1 MLEKI
6 REKINNNKKIAGWI
20 LFGIIILGIILR
32 TYQYHDWLYFKW
44 DQARDANLV
53 SEAIENGPAYLPLLG
68 PRATKVGEDYLRLGP
83 AFYYMQYLSGVIFNS
98 TKPDVFA
105 YPDTFFAVLTIPLLF
120 LFLRLYFSRFNSL
133 AATALYT
140 FSFLV
145 VQYSRFAWN
154 PNAVPFW
161 TLLTFY
167 AFLKFQKEDLFKKK
181 IIYLGIFTF
190 AFSVATQYHFFAMF
204 GLIGIVGAYLFFSL
218 RIWDFKNFFTQ
229 LLASVS
235 KIGSKQIIAYIFTF
249 IIIFG
254 LVYSPVI
261 VSDTKT
267 GWSNTKNFFG
277 ALSEKPRNDKTFG
290 EKLIRNFREQ
300 SKNYTLIA
308 TSFWSRKGK
317 KADPYPVVFGLLL
330 MTTGVFLPLWQ
341 RRKTKNASKRN
352 FLLLIPIWI
361 GVFFLVTISTSYQ
374 LRPRYFSLVF
384 PVPFI
389 ILAFWMS
396 FLQKSK
402 LRKGLFFSLVV
413 FIAFLLMN
421 IYGVAAWF
429 KDNMIA
435 QERDFPTDRNFI
447 LKKDD
452 GITLGQIE
460 RVVNYMLENKKNNKL
475 VFYSKTEYSLPIEY
489 LLYQKNE
496 DLEVYFVNESK
507 DLIGCQNIYAIN
519 TVKGGW
525 DSVSDKVKDYTGEPL
540 ETRQFGEMIIFELEV
555 DPQEINE
562 LKDEIKKEE
571 ETKEVEEKEDS
582 IEGEQEE
589 DGKTERLFWK
599 DVLK

>member
-1 MLEKI
+1 
-6 REKINNNKKIAGWI
+6 
-20 LFGIIILGIILR
+20 
-32 TYQYHDWLYFKW
+32 
-44 DQARDANLV
+44 
-53 SEAIENGPAYLPLLG
+53 
-68 PRATKVGEDYLRLGP
+68 
-83 AFYYMQYLSGVIFNS
+83 MQYLSGVIFNS

-105 YPDTFFAVLTIPLLF
+105 YPDTFFAILTIPLLF

-133 AATALYT
+133 AATALYA

-167 AFLKFQKEDLFKKK
+167 TFLKFQKEDLFKKK
-181 IIYLGIFTF
+181 IIYLGISTF

-204 GLIGIVGAYLFFSL
+204 GLIGIMGVYLFFSL
-218 RIWDFKNFFTQ
+218 RIWDFKNFFTRP
-229 LLASVS
+229 LKKIS
-235 KIGSKQIIAYIFTF
+235 KVGSKQIIAYIFTF
-249 IIIFG
+249 VIIFSF
-254 LVYSPVI
+254 VYSPVI
-261 VSDTKT
+261 VSDIKT

-277 ALSEKPRNDKTFG
+277 AISEKPRDDKTLG
-290 EKLIRNFREQ
+290 EKLVRNFREQ
-300 SKNYTLIA
+300 SKHYTLIT
-308 TSFWSRKGK
+308 TSFWSREGK

-330 MTTGVFLPLWQ
+330 MATGVFLPLWQ
-341 RRKTKNASKRN
+341 RRKTDDPNKRN

-361 GVFFLVTISTSYQ
+361 IVFFLITIPTAYQ
-374 LRPRYFSLVF
+374 LRPRYFALVF

-396 FLQKSK
+396 FLQNSK

-435 QERDFPTDRNFI
+435 QQREFPTDRNFI

-460 RVVNYMLENKKNNKL
+460 RVVDYMFENRKDGK
-475 VFYSKTEYSLPIEY
+475 VAFYSKAEYSLPIEY
-489 LLYQKNE
+489 LLYQKDE
-496 DLEVYFVNESK
+496 DIEVHFIDKSE

-525 DSVSDKVKDYTGEPL
+525 NSVSDKVKNYTGEPL
-540 ETRQFGEMIIFELEV
+540 KTKQFGEMIVFELEV
-555 DPQEINE
+555 DQQKINE
-562 LKDEIKKEE
+562 LKDEVKKEE
-571 ETKEVEEKEDS
+571 IAEEVEEKEDS
-582 IEGEQEE
+582 IEGEQIE